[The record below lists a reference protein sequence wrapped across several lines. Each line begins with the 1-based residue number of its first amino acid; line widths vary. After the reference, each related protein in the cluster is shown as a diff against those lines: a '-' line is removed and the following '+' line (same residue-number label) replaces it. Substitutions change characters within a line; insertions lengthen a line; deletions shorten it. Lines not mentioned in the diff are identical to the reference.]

1 MHRNWT
7 FLPKKRGTN
16 QSLNYNKAY
25 IKWVLHFLLLILATR
40 ISFLWARVEEQFQ
53 FFLEFLGLNVVV
65 SKNFDLLVTVEHV
78 NNNSPSL
85 IIYLHK
91 TRLKEK
97 VEHVEEEK
105 LGSKVD
111 LQKMKVEHVEE
122 GSTLEV
128 QIEIVD

>member
-1 MHRNWT
+1 
-7 FLPKKRGTN
+7 
-16 QSLNYNKAY
+16 
-25 IKWVLHFLLLILATR
+25 
-40 ISFLWARVEEQFQ
+40 
-53 FFLEFLGLNVVV
+53 
-65 SKNFDLLVTVEHV
+65 VTVEHV